1 MEGDI
6 EILEDCA
13 LIQAVEERDYGY
25 GGLVQGKDSCE
36 TWAERVSSG

>member
-6 EILEDCA
+6 EILEVSA

-25 GGLVQGKDSCE
+25 GVKGWFGPR
-36 TWAERVSSG
+36 ERQL